1 MKLQPI
7 ISRKVSFLRNNKKDS
22 LESSIEADS
31 FFILLILFK
40 STLSELKVLFLEI
53 KRYIIN
59 VKMKPNIMAK
69 IDS

>member
-1 MKLQPI
+1 MKHQPI